1 MFLTVQFS
9 YDELSYVAVLSLP
22 ADNRKTEVKEDGV
35 SVDIKLPI
43 KHVLSREL
51 QVLLMVLF
59 CFLCA
64 CLEDN
69 TSNVYLALG
78 CSFTLRKLLS

>member
-1 MFLTVQFS
+1 M
-9 YDELSYVAVLSLP
+9 AVLSLP

-35 SVDIKLPI
+35 LVDIKLPI

-59 CFLCA
+59 TFLYA
-64 CLEDN
+64 CGKKLHLMFF
-69 TSNVYLALG
+69 LACG
-78 CSFTLRKLLS
+78 AALL

>member
-1 MFLTVQFS
+1 M
-9 YDELSYVAVLSLP
+9 LSLP

-35 SVDIKLPI
+35 PVDIKLPI

-59 CFLCA
+59 ALLYA
-64 CLEDN
+64 CGQEIA
-69 TSNVYLALG
+69 SNVMLFLVCAPAL
-78 CSFTLRKLLS
+78 L